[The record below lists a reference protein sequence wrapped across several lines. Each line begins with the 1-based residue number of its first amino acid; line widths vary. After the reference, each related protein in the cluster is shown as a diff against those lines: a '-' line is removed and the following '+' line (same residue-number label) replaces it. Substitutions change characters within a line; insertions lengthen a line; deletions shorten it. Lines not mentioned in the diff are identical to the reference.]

1 MRRLR
6 SLPRLGVAALTV
18 AATLA
23 SAAHAQPSRAAS
35 AVTAGATVTV
45 WTGGLNPDTWT
56 KPSAAHPTVHSALR
70 LIAQQFEKDNPGVT
84 IVLPTNQAIPATG
97 PDNATWLTAHV
108 AGGTAPEIVRT
119 NFQQA
124 VKQNWCLPLDSYLQ
138 QPNPFIPGNK
148 RWIDAFYPGIQK
160 AIPWTDGHSYN
171 LPLSAPYPK
180 LILILDENL
189 GLLKQAGYSGKI
201 TTYKDQWAAAAKLK
215 SMGYGGMSPWPSLEA
230 AYHYETD
237 TWPLQWQLLEPF
249 VQAVAPA
256 IDANHDN
263 VLSQAEMAKAV
274 AAGKWGPS
282 VPQFKAMLTEY
293 KKDAQTWTPGWRNTD
308 LTALWDANK
317 IGLQED
323 GYWTLISRSGDPKV
337 TFKHTFAIL
346 PEIQHSDD
354 SLASAPVAVTAG
366 DGKIPANLVSFPEN
380 AVSDVCVIKSSV
392 QAHHNLA
399 QTIRFLQYMLTPKNN
414 AFIVN
419 EDGGGIS
426 VFQGTPILPAFAQF
440 NYQRLPV
447 YKYDPQ
453 GNTGI
458 GFDNQGITETDR
470 EIGAWI
476 AGRLADGQFW
486 SQLAASQKASA
497 QRFLSTAK

>member
-18 AATLA
+18 AATLGGV
-23 SAAHAQPSRAAS
+23 SHAQTSRAA
-35 AVTAGATVTV
+35 ATPTTVTV

-56 KPSAAHPTVHSALR
+56 KPSAAHPVAHSALR
-70 LIAQQFEKDNPGVT
+70 LIAQQFMKDNAGVT
-84 IVLPTNQAIPATG
+84 IALPTNQAIPATG

-148 RWIDAFYPGIQK
+148 HWIDAFYPGIQK
-160 AIPWTDGHSYN
+160 GIPWSNGHDYN
-171 LPLSAPYPK
+171 LPLSAPYPN
-180 LILILDENL
+180 LVIILDENL
-189 GLLKQAGYSGKI
+189 SLLKKAGYTGKI

-215 SMGYGGMSPWPSLEA
+215 SMGLGSMSPWPSLEA
-230 AYHYETD
+230 AYHYEAD
-237 TWPLQWQLLEPF
+237 TWPLQWQLLQPF
-249 VQAVAPA
+249 IQAVAPA
-256 IDANHDN
+256 IDTNHDS

-274 AAGKWGPS
+274 VAGKWGPS
-282 VPQFKAMLTEY
+282 VPQFKAMLGDY
-293 KKDAQTWTPGWRNTD
+293 KKLSQTWTPGWTTTD
-308 LTALWDANK
+308 LTALWDADK

-323 GYWTLISRSGDPKV
+323 GYWTLIARSGDPKV
-337 TFKHTFAIL
+337 TFQHTFSIL

-354 SLASAPVAVTAG
+354 SLASAPIAVTAG
-366 DGKIPANLVSFPEN
+366 DGKIPANLVAFVEN
-380 AVSDVCVIKSSV
+380 AVPDVCVIKSSV

-399 QTIRFLQYMLTPKNN
+399 QTIRFLQYMFTPKNN
-414 AFIVN
+414 AFMVN
-419 EDGGGIS
+419 EDGSGIS
-426 VFQGTPILPAFAQF
+426 SLQGAPILPAFAQF
-440 NYQRLPV
+440 NYQHLPV

-458 GFDNQGITETDR
+458 GFDNQGNTETDR
-470 EIGAWI
+470 EMGAWI
-476 AGRLADGQFW
+476 GGRLSDSQFF

-497 QRFLSTAK
+497 RRFLSTAK